1 MSMVAIKTGK
11 GGGKYKN
18 VKLEICDGGGTCCST
33 DVNKHG
39 NRRVDSTDTYMKLG
53 DCVFVSIF
61 AINLQRSS
69 QKLVL
74 LPSRSFL
81 YLFLLQC

>member
-61 AINLQRSS
+61 AINLQRFS

-81 YLFLLQC
+81 YLSLLLC

>member
-33 DVNKHG
+33 DVNKHA

-61 AINLQRSS
+61 AINLQRFS

-74 LPSRSFL
+74 LPSWSFI
-81 YLFLLQC
+81 YLSLLQC

>member
-61 AINLQRSS
+61 PIKQKFC

-74 LPSRSFL
+74 LPSWSFI
-81 YLFLLQC
+81 YLTLLQC